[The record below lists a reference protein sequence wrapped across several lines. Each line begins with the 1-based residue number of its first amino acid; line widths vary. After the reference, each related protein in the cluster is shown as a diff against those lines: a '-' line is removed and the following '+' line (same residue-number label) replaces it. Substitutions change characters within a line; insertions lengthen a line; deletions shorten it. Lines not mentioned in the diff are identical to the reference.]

1 MIWASGLIPLKTAVW
16 VYGED
21 IEAEG
26 EPPVIPTTTTT
37 APPITPATTPPPT
50 PPPTPPITT
59 VMDLTTTTLP

>member
-1 MIWASGLIPLKTAVW
+1 MDMIWASGLIPLKTAVW

-37 APPITPATTPPPT
+37 APPVTPPP
-50 PPPTPPITT
+50 TT
-59 VMDLTTTTLP
+59 VMDLTTTTMP

>member
-1 MIWASGLIPLKTAVW
+1 

-37 APPITPATTPPPT
+37 APPITPPITPTPT
-50 PPPTPPITT
+50 PPPTT
-59 VMDLTTTTLP
+59 VMDLTTTTMP